1 MYMCVL
7 NGHTRGIHCECVHL
21 VHACIV
27 LNCSVFLKQDMRT
40 ALYYASKDGHVEV
53 VEELLKA
60 GAYVD
65 YYDTVHCMTLVDISN
80 CAIIQ
85 SFSSSCTCRTV

>member
-1 MYMCVL
+1 
-7 NGHTRGIHCECVHL
+7 
-21 VHACIV
+21 
-27 LNCSVFLKQDMRT
+27 MRT

-65 YYDTVHCMTLVDISN
+65 YYDTVNCMTLIEVS
-80 CAIIQ
+80 
-85 SFSSSCTCRTV
+85 

>member
-1 MYMCVL
+1 MSMLITCLY
-7 NGHTRGIHCECVHL
+7 IY
-21 VHACIV
+21 I

-65 YYDTVHCMTLVDISN
+65 YYDTVNCMTLIEDS
-80 CAIIQ
+80 
-85 SFSSSCTCRTV
+85 

>member
-1 MYMCVL
+1 M
-7 NGHTRGIHCECVHL
+7 TIA
-21 VHACIV
+21 HACST

-53 VEELLKA
+53 VEELLTA

-65 YYDTVHCMTLVDISN
+65 YYDMVNCVTLIKVN
-80 CAIIQ
+80 
-85 SFSSSCTCRTV
+85 

>member
-1 MYMCVL
+1 MY
-7 NGHTRGIHCECVHL
+7 T
-21 VHACIV
+21 

-65 YYDTVHCMTLVDISN
+65 YYDTVNCMTLIEVI
-80 CAIIQ
+80 
-85 SFSSSCTCRTV
+85 FS